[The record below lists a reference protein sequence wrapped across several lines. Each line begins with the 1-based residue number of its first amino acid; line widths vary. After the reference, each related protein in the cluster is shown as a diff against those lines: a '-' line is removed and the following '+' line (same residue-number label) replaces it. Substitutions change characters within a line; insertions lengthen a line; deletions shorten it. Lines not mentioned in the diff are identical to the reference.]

1 MRWIIFRRIF
11 LFVNILMAN
20 LKEHIEDI
28 IKFLRSIEFQI
39 DPIPNVKID
48 NTENDPDDIFI
59 KTGFECPYLL
69 QLLIVLR
76 DLSAVFPDQ
85 FFIDTALIDTG

>member
-1 MRWIIFRRIF
+1 M
-11 LFVNILMAN
+11 LLDQSAY
-20 LKEHIEDI
+20 H
-28 IKFLRSIEFQI
+28 
-39 DPIPNVKID
+39 
-48 NTENDPDDIFI
+48 IFI

-85 FFIDTALIDTG
+85 FFIDTALIDTR